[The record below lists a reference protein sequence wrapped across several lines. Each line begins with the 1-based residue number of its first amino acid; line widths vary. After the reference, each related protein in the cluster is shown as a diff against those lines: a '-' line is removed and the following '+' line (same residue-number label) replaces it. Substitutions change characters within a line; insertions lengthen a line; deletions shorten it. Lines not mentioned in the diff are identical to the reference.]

1 MSANEFQALLD
12 GSSAEG
18 SVGASS
24 GAAFKA
30 ALHAQLQSLAAA
42 VASGQGSSQQVSE
55 LHHVVVVLQGLSAA
69 VQVGGAIVWICSYHV
84 NTAIETGDLAGSK
97 PSPVSSHTISPLSP
111 SEPGRQHCYASREV
125 RWCPAGWWR
134 GGGAPADSPCRTPH
148 SKHDRVSDPN
158 ERLRPSDAHCRCPG
172 AAGGLGAGRALPD
185 AALAPHGAAAGRAA
199 TFCSRQR
206 GPAA

>member
-111 SEPGRQHCYASREV
+111 SEPGRQHCYASQEDR
-125 RWCPAGWWR
+125 RCPGWWR
-134 GGGAPADSPCRTPH
+134 GGTPAGSPCRRPF

-158 ERLRPSDAHCRCPG
+158 ERLRPSDAHFCCPG